1 MYCLLLVVNQQEVR
15 EFCEFDSEKRACYA
29 IRTFLRSCIMNKS
42 ELVRSMS
49 AKSGSTVKDA
59 EKLLNAFVEV
69 VTEAVSK
76 GDDVTLI
83 GFGTFSVAKT
93 AARIGRN
100 FKTGQNITIPAS
112 KHVKFRAGKALKEVK

>member
-1 MYCLLLVVNQQEVR
+1 MVCCPHV
-15 EFCEFDSEKRACYA
+15 
-29 IRTFLRSCIMNKS
+29 LRSFVMNKS
-42 ELVRSMS
+42 ELIRAMS

-59 EKLLNAFVEV
+59 EKLLNAFVEA

-100 FKTGQNITIPAS
+100 FKTGKNVTIPAS
-112 KHVKFRAGKALKEVK
+112 KHVKFKAGKTLKEAVK

>member
-1 MYCLLLVVNQQEVR
+1 MK
-15 EFCEFDSEKRACYA
+15 FDSEKLAWYA
-29 IRTFLRSCIMNKS
+29 VPAFLRSCIMNKS

-49 AKSGSTVKDA
+49 AKSDSTVKDA
-59 EKLLNAFVEV
+59 EKLLNAFVEA

-93 AARIGRN
+93 SARIGRN
-100 FKTGQNITIPAS
+100 FKTGKNVTIPAS
-112 KHVKFRAGKALKEVK
+112 KHVKFKAGKALKEAVK